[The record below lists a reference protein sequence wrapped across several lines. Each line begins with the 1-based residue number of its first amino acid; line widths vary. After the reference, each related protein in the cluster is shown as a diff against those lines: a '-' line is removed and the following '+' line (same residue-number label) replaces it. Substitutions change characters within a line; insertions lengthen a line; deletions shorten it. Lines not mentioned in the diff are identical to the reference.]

1 MEIDGMFVGRLRKG
15 YEIEK
20 MVSSVGRPKKRREK

>member
-1 MEIDGMFVGRLRKG
+1 MEIDGMFVGRLRKD

-20 MVSSVGRPKKRREK
+20 MVRPVGRPKKRREK